1 MSHVDL
7 SIAPQGDVLVT
18 DVSQVLMQ
26 VPEQGC
32 TKRKKETNV
41 RQELE

>member
-18 DVSQVLMQ
+18 DVGQVLVQ
-26 VPEQGC
+26 VPEQGY
-32 TKRKKETNV
+32 TKRKKEKRL
-41 RQELE
+41 RQDLE